1 MKATLRYLAGMAGP
15 SGFGSNSTAEQVTE
29 DCSSFLPSAA
39 LTALITGASS
49 GIGAETARV
58 LAKRGVRVVI
68 AARDLKKATEVKKN
82 IQKETPKAEV
92 ILLEIDLGSFG
103 SVQRFCSEFLALE
116 LPLNI
121 LINNAGMFS
130 QNLEFSEDKI
140 EMTFATNYLGSFLIL
155 DLFLIRVYIKIE
167 IIVIYSLI
175 NTHHRSAYILWM
187 LLLCYYIM

>member
-1 MKATLRYLAGMAGP
+1 
-15 SGFGSNSTAEQVTE
+15 
-29 DCSSFLPSAA
+29 
-39 LTALITGASS
+39 
-49 GIGAETARV
+49 
-58 LAKRGVRVVI
+58 
-68 AARDLKKATEVKKN
+68 
-82 IQKETPKAEV
+82 
-92 ILLEIDLGSFG
+92 
-103 SVQRFCSEFLALE
+103 
-116 LPLNI
+116 
-121 LINNAGMFS
+121 MFS